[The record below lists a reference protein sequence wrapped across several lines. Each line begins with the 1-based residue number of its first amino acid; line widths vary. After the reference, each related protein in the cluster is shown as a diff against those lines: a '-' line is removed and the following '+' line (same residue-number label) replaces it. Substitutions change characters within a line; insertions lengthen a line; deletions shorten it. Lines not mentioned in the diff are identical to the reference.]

1 MPGTIIIGKTCS
13 GKTKIVDKLVST
25 YKYKKIVTY
34 TSRPRRKGEVQG
46 KDYHFITEKD
56 FKQKIEDN
64 FFAEWKSYNT
74 EFGVWYYGTALE
86 DLENAD
92 KKSIIILTPDG
103 YRDLINKLSDKPTV
117 IYIYAN
123 NPTIMK
129 RLKKRGDSKEEAQR
143 RIEHDNADF
152 KGAEYLAQKI
162 IYNND
167 GTDIN
172 DVVEKIHKYIQI
184 GDDK

>member
-46 KDYHFITEKD
+46 KDYHFI
-56 FKQKIEDN
+56 
-64 FFAEWKSYNT
+64 T

-129 RLKKRGDSKEEAQR
+129 RLKKRGDGKEEAQR

-172 DVVEKIHKYIQI
+172 DVVEKIHKYI
-184 GDDK
+184 